1 MSAFA
6 AIATSEADFP
16 LSTTS
21 GQSESVA
28 PTMMNERLRQ
38 PVIKTSARRG

>member
-1 MSAFA
+1 MATPCQNPMSAFA

-21 GQSESVA
+21 GQSESVE
-28 PTMMNERLRQ
+28 PTIMNEEPQ
-38 PVIKTSARRG
+38 